1 MANVQ
6 ALKDSIKESGIPTA
20 EVARRSGMLRETLY
34 NRLAGRGDFKA
45 SEIVALTNVLHLTRE
60 QRDNIFFAEMCE

>member
-1 MANVQ
+1 MADGQ
-6 ALKDSIKESGIPTA
+6 ALRATIKESGIPTA

-45 SEIVALTNVLHLTRE
+45 SEIVALTSVLHLTRE
-60 QRDNIFFAEMCE
+60 QRDDIFFAN

>member
-1 MANVQ
+1 MADVQ